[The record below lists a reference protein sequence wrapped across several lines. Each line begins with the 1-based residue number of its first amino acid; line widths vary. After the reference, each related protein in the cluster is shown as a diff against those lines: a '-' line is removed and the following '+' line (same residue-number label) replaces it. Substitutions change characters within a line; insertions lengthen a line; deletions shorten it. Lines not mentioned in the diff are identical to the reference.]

1 MEKGSIKILG
11 EGFISSG
18 EYENIKI
25 VGSSKSKGNVKSNE
39 VKVLGDAKFEG
50 DINIKNFVVNGK
62 TIIRGILKQSV

>member
-25 VGSSKSKGNVKSNE
+25 VGSSKSKE
-39 VKVLGDAKFEG
+39 MLKVTK
-50 DINIKNFVVNGK
+50 
-62 TIIRGILKQSV
+62 

>member
-50 DINIKNFVVNGK
+50 DINIK
-62 TIIRGILKQSV
+62 ILLLTENYYKRQS